1 MRITIQHDKL
11 SQFIGRVE
19 KVAGKNP
26 SLPILN
32 CILFDVAGN
41 ELVMRS
47 TNLDLGIEARV
58 TVSNASKVE
67 EGKIAVPASIL
78 SSYIN
83 QLSGEKEI
91 TLSTKEGN
99 FVIESSKGRSLI
111 KAQDHSD
118 FPTLPKID
126 GGTHIALDAKNIV
139 EGLRSVW
146 YSASISNMKPELSS
160 VYIYSN
166 DAYLT
171 FVSTDSFRLSEKRI
185 PLTKRID
192 IAGLLIPQRNIAEII
207 RVLDTVE
214 GELKITFDKNQISF
228 ESRSLYLV
236 SRVIDATFPD
246 YKQIIPK
253 ESVTDVV
260 VLKQDLVQALRL
272 STLFSDPFNQVHFSI
287 KGGDVITVSCK
298 NNERGENENNIP
310 ATISGDELEINF
322 NHRYI
327 MDCMQSIHSDS
338 IALKF
343 SGPHKALVIR
353 GVSDPNFLYLVMPMN
368 R

>member
-11 SQFIGRVE
+11 SQFLSRVE

-32 CILFDVAGN
+32 CVLFDVTKD
-41 ELVMRS
+41 ELCMRA
-47 TNLDLGIEARV
+47 TNLDLGVEARIV
-58 TVSNASKVE
+58 ASNAE
-67 EGKIAVPASIL
+67 EGRIAVPANIL
-78 SSYIN
+78 SSYVN

-111 KAQDHSD
+111 KAFDHSD
-118 FPTLPKID
+118 FPTLPKVED
-126 GGTHIALDAKNIV
+126 GTHVTLESKNLV
-139 EGLRSVW
+139 EGLKSVW
-146 YSASISNMKPELSS
+146 YSASVSNMKPELSS
-160 VYIYSN
+160 VYIYSS
-166 DAYLT
+166 DSYLT
-171 FVSTDSFRLSEKRI
+171 FVSTDSFRLAEKKVQ
-185 PLTKRID
+185 LQKRVD
-192 IAGLLIPQRNIAEII
+192 IAGLLIPQRNVTEII

-214 GELKITFDKNQISF
+214 GELKVTFDKNQISF
-228 ESRSLYLV
+228 ESRSIYLV

-272 STLFSDPFNQVHFSI
+272 STLFSDSFNQVHFSVA
-287 KGGDVITVSCK
+287 GQDSLLVSCK
-298 NNERGENENNIP
+298 NNERGENENSIP
-310 ATISGDELEINF
+310 ATISGEELEINF
-322 NHRYI
+322 NHRYV

-338 IALKF
+338 ITLKF
-343 SGPHKALVIR
+343 SGAHKALVIK
-353 GVSDPNFLYLVMPMN
+353 GVSDPSFLYLVMPMN